1 MALPIELAKIHWS
14 GIGIAEFQVRGQ
26 QAIKDLLAHDPTATV
41 NIDQQAQLSYDLAS
55 TKVEL
60 IIHVQMQALAGQ
72 PVHPIGVSGNFEF
85 HLFFEVENLPDLLL
99 TSEEQPG
106 PVMPPQ
112 LALMLTGI
120 AYSTLRGILWT
131 RLSGT
136 PLEGISL
143 PIIEPRSLLQS
154 PLKPAPIAPVKR
166 SRKHSP
172 PSGKK

>member
-1 MALPIELAKIHWS
+1 MALPIELTKIHWS

-26 QAIKDLLAHDPTATV
+26 QAVKDLLAHNPTATV

-60 IIHVQMQALAGQ
+60 AIHVQMQAVAGQ
-72 PVHPIGVSGNFEF
+72 PARPVGVSGNFEF

-99 TSEEQPG
+99 SIEEQPD
-106 PVMPPQ
+106 PVMHPQ
-112 LALMLTGI
+112 LALMLAGI

-131 RLSGT
+131 RLAGT

-154 PLKPAPIAPVKR
+154 PLKPTPSAKR
-166 SRKHSP
+166 SRKKSP
-172 PSGKK
+172 PGKE